1 MKGTACYSREF
12 TERERERGRQPTCML
27 CLLVLPLSQDEKLW
41 LLICYKFHP
50 VHSQIFQG
58 RPRAIV
64 SHSNNNKKIS
74 KLFMNKVINFTKIFN
89 FNTCCFRESFRKLE
103 HVCVC
108 VCVRVMWLNYSNGK
122 GFLLSAE
129 CVNLTELQFLCSMR
143 TKRVIELLDNFE
155 CAVINGQEFVSFAVV
170 VAVDIVVV
178 WVIINLK
185 CS

>member
-1 MKGTACYSREF
+1 
-12 TERERERGRQPTCML
+12 ML

-50 VHSQIFQG
+50 VHSQIFSRSSARHCLTQQQQQ
-58 RPRAIV
+58 
-64 SHSNNNKKIS
+64 IS

-103 HVCVC
+103 HVFVYVWCG
-108 VCVRVMWLNYSNGK
+108 WIIQNGK

-170 VAVDIVVV
+170 VVAVDIVVV